1 MGGRAAGDGL
11 RPEAPVCRLQATGFR
26 GTGSTDRVKFS
37 VDNRFAAADTT
48 RMTQRFP
55 WRGFTMCGAV
65 AAALVMPLIVV
76 AQQPAPPA
84 TAPVGDRK
92 PGDYPPGPDS
102 LPQPGVPKGRLEGPL
117 LFKSQIIANTVRQY
131 WIYVPAQYNPAQP
144 ANVLVFQDGNR
155 ATAPTGS
162 LHVPQVL
169 ENLIAKKAIP
179 VTIGIFITPGQRGDV
194 YPDTIGTGNPNNRAA
209 EYDVLTDAYT
219 RFIVDEMLPEVSK
232 KYNLS
237 TDPARRAIG
246 GTSSGAICAFTVAW
260 NRPDQFRNVISFIG
274 SFTSIGYRPA
284 RDGQPLMP
292 GGDLYPTLIR
302 KNPIKPIKIFMQ
314 DGSNDL
320 NNEHGNWFL
329 ANQQMISA
337 LEWANT
343 TADGRKDTGP
353 RYQVNHVWGDGA
365 HSDAHGGSIL
375 PDVLRWIWNDAAK

>member
-1 MGGRAAGDGL
+1 MTRTSRWIRFTIGG
-11 RPEAPVCRLQATGFR
+11 T
-26 GTGSTDRVKFS
+26 
-37 VDNRFAAADTT
+37 
-48 RMTQRFP
+48 MT
-55 WRGFTMCGAV
+55 AV
-65 AAALVMPLIVV
+65 AILPPTLAARP
-76 AQQPAPPA
+76 Q
-84 TAPVGDRK
+84 TAPVATATGERK
-92 PGDYPPGPDS
+92 PGDYPLGEDS

-117 LFKSQIIANTVRQY
+117 LFRSQIIPNTVRQY
-131 WIYVPAQYNPAQP
+131 WIYVPSQYNPAQA

-155 ATAPTGS
+155 ATNPSGS
-162 LHVPQVL
+162 LRVPQVL
-169 ENLIAKKAIP
+169 ENLVAKKQIP

-194 YPDTIGTGNPNNRAA
+194 YPDTIGTGNPNNRAT
-209 EYDVLTDAYT
+209 EYDALTDAYT
-219 RFIVDEMLPEVSK
+219 RFIVEEMLPEVSK

-284 RDGQPLMP
+284 RDGQPMMP

-302 KNPIKPIKIFMQ
+302 KNPIKPIKIFLQ

-329 ANQQMISA
+329 ANQQMLSA
-337 LEWANT
+337 LEWANA

-353 RYQVNHVWGDGA
+353 RYQVNHTWGDGM

-375 PDVLRWIWNDAAK
+375 PDVLRWIWNDAAR